1 MADRV
6 IFIIIVGTII
16 YAAMQIIVIIL
27 DILENR
33 N

>member
-16 YAAMQIIVIIL
+16 YVIMQIIAIIL

>member
-16 YAAMQIIVIIL
+16 YAVMQIIAIIL

>member
-1 MADRV
+1 V

-16 YAAMQIIVIIL
+16 YAVMQIIAIIL

>member
-6 IFIIIVGTII
+6 TFIIIVGTII
-16 YAAMQIIVIIL
+16 YAVMQIIAIIL

>member
-6 IFIIIVGTII
+6 IFIIIVGIII
-16 YAAMQIIVIIL
+16 YAIMQIIAIIL